1 MVTGN
6 GLSSSEGRTLLRDV
20 LDALPDRED
29 DPEQRR
35 RSLDL
40 VRAYFAAID
49 AKDAEGMGQR

>member
-49 AKDAEGMGQR
+49 A